1 MPVRPPRALLRAT
14 LPTAL
19 LAATLLTANLPAAG
33 PPAHAMPPAR
43 VMPSTHPAT
52 AAVLADSAP
61 AAAAYVATPDPATRD
76 EPPPHLADT
85 SSPGAPRIGA
95 AALALLSAGALLV
108 ATARRLRRR

>member
-1 MPVRPPRALLRAT
+1 
-14 LPTAL
+14 
-19 LAATLLTANLPAAG
+19 
-33 PPAHAMPPAR
+33 
-43 VMPSTHPAT
+43 MPSTHPAT

-95 AALALLSAGALLV
+95 AALVLLSAGALLV